1 VTNEQ
6 EAGMKHVM
14 VRYKVKPEAV
24 AENEALVRAVYEE
37 LHLTQPEGMRYATFR
52 LDDGVTFVHI
62 NFSAGGN
69 SLNELASFTAFQ
81 SGIGERCDEAPK
93 VSELR
98 EIGSYR
104 FDTEA

>member
-1 VTNEQ
+1 
-6 EAGMKHVM
+6 MKRVM
-14 VRYKVKPEAV
+14 VRYTVKPEAV

-52 LDDGVTFVHI
+52 LDDGVSFVHI
-62 NFSAGGN
+62 NFSDGSS

-81 SGIGERCDEAPK
+81 QGIAERCDEGPK
-93 VSELR
+93 AGELS

-104 FDTEA
+104 FDSEA